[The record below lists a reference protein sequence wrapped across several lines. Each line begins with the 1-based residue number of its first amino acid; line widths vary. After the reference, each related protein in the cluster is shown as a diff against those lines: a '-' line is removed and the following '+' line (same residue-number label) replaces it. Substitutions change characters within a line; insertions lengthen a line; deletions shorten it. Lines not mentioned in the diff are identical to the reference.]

1 MATLVLT
8 VIGEDRS
15 GLVSALSGVIADHG
29 GSWERSH
36 MARLAGK
43 FAGIV
48 VVTVPE
54 DRAEALITELG
65 PLGTEGLLDVTV
77 ERGVDDGH
85 VTDEVTRLSLE
96 LVGADRPGIV
106 HDISRALADRHV
118 GIEDLRTATREA
130 PMFGGMLFEASA
142 TLLAPPTA
150 SMADLQGVL
159 EELANELMVD
169 LTLSAEHVVGR
180 ELP

>member
-1 MATLVLT
+1 MASLVLT
-8 VIGEDRS
+8 VIGDDRS

-29 GSWERSH
+29 GSWERSQ

-48 VVTVPE
+48 LVAVPD
-54 DRAEALITELG
+54 DRAEDLIDALG

-77 ERGVDDGH
+77 ERAP
-85 VTDEVTRLSLE
+85 DEVPVSMDLTRLSLE

-106 HDISRALADRHV
+106 HDISQALATREV
-118 GIEDLRTATREA
+118 SIEELYTATREA
-130 PMFGGMLFEASA
+130 PMVGGMLFEATA
-142 TLLAPPTA
+142 TLLAPPTVPI
-150 SMADLQGVL
+150 ADLQAVL

-169 LTLSAEHVVGR
+169 ISLSAE
-180 ELP
+180 

>member
-8 VIGEDRS
+8 VIGDDRS

-29 GSWERSH
+29 GSWERSQ

-48 VVTVPE
+48 VVAVAD
-54 DRAEALITELG
+54 DRAEALIAELG
-65 PLGTEGLLDVTV
+65 PLATQGLLDVTV
-77 ERGVDDGH
+77 ERGA
-85 VTDEVTRLSLE
+85 DEGPEPGDVTRLSLE

-106 HDISRALADRHV
+106 HDISRVLAERQV
-118 GIEDLRTATREA
+118 SIEELHTATRAA
-130 PMFGGMLFEASA
+130 PMVGGILFEATA
-142 TLLAPPTA
+142 TLLAPTSVPI
-150 SMADLQGVL
+150 ADLQAVL

-169 LTLSAEHVVGR
+169 LSLSAE
-180 ELP
+180 

>member
-8 VIGEDRS
+8 VIGDDRS

-29 GSWERSH
+29 GSWERSQ

-48 VVTVPE
+48 LVAVPDE
-54 DRAEALITELG
+54 SAEALIAELG
-65 PLGTEGLLDVTV
+65 PLGSQGLLDVTV
-77 ERGVDDGH
+77 ERAA
-85 VTDEVTRLSLE
+85 DEAPASSDLTRLTLE

-106 HDISRALADRHV
+106 HDISAALAARAV
-118 GIEDLRTATREA
+118 SIEELHTATREA
-130 PMFGGMLFEASA
+130 PMVGGMLFEATA
-142 TLLAPPTA
+142 ILLAPPSVPIA
-150 SMADLQGVL
+150 ELQTVL

-169 LTLSAEHVVGR
+169 IALSAQ
-180 ELP
+180 

>member
-8 VIGEDRS
+8 VIGDDRS
-15 GLVSALSGVIADHG
+15 GLVSALSGVIADHD
-29 GSWERSH
+29 GSWQRSQ

-48 VVTVPE
+48 VVAVPD
-54 DRAEALITELG
+54 DRAQALIDELG
-65 PLGTEGLLDVTV
+65 PLGTQGLLDVTV
-77 ERGVDDGH
+77 ERGS
-85 VTDEVTRLSLE
+85 DEGATVADATRISLE

-106 HDISRALADRHV
+106 HDISRVLAEQLV

-130 PMFGGMLFEASA
+130 PMAGGMLFEATA
-142 TLLAPPTA
+142 TLLAPPDVPI
-150 SMADLQGVL
+150 ADLQAVL

-169 LTLSAEHVVGR
+169 LSLSAE
-180 ELP
+180 

>member
-1 MATLVLT
+1 MASLVLT
-8 VIGEDRS
+8 VIGDDRS

-29 GSWERSH
+29 GSWERSQ

-48 VVTVPE
+48 LVAVPD
-54 DRAEALITELG
+54 DRAEALIGALG

-77 ERGVDDGH
+77 ERAG
-85 VTDEVTRLSLE
+85 DEVPVSTDLTRLSLE

-106 HDISRALADRHV
+106 HDISQALATREV
-118 GIEDLRTATREA
+118 SIEELHTVTREA
-130 PMFGGMLFEASA
+130 PMVGGMLFEATA
-142 TLLAPPTA
+142 TLLAPPTVPL
-150 SMADLQGVL
+150 ADLQAVL

-169 LTLSAEHVVGR
+169 ISLSAE
-180 ELP
+180 

>member
-8 VIGEDRS
+8 VIGDDRS

-29 GSWERSH
+29 GSWERSQ

-48 VVTVPE
+48 LVTVP
-54 DRAEALITELG
+54 DPRADALIEDLG
-65 PLGTEGLLDVTV
+65 PLEAQGLLEITV
-77 ERGVDDGH
+77 ERGVSDADGNGQPAGSDT
-85 VTDEVTRLSLE
+85 VRLSLE

-106 HDISRALADRHV
+106 HDISAALAARQV
-118 GIEDLRTATREA
+118 SIEELHTATRAA
-130 PMFGGMLFEASA
+130 PMAGGMLFEASA
-142 TLLAPPTA
+142 TLLAPPSVPIPELRA
-150 SMADLQGVL
+150 VL

-169 LTLSAEHVVGR
+169 LSLSAD
-180 ELP
+180 

>member
-1 MATLVLT
+1 MASLVLT
-8 VIGEDRS
+8 VIGDDRS

-29 GSWERSH
+29 GSWERSQ

-48 VVTVPE
+48 LVEVSD
-54 DRAEALITELG
+54 DRAEDLIGALG

-77 ERGVDDGH
+77 ERAGDGAP
-85 VTDEVTRLSLE
+85 VSTDMTRLSLE

-106 HDISRALADRHV
+106 HDISQALAAPQV
-118 GIEDLRTATREA
+118 SIEELHTATREA
-130 PMFGGMLFEASA
+130 PMVGGMLFEATA
-142 TLLAPPTA
+142 TLLAPPTVPIA
-150 SMADLQGVL
+150 ELQAVL

-169 LTLSAEHVVGR
+169 ISLSAE
-180 ELP
+180 

>member
-8 VIGEDRS
+8 VIGDDRS

-29 GSWERSH
+29 GSWERSQ

-48 VVTVPE
+48 VVEVP
-54 DRAEALITELG
+54 DANAEALIAELG

-77 ERGVDDGH
+77 ERGATEEPGSPD
-85 VTDEVTRLSLE
+85 VTRLSLD

-106 HDISRALADRHV
+106 HDISRALAARDV
-118 GIEDLRTATREA
+118 SIEELQTATREA
-130 PMFGGMLFEASA
+130 PMVGGMLFEARA
-142 TLLAPPTA
+142 TLLAPSTVPIA
-150 SMADLQGVL
+150 ELQEAL

-169 LTLSAEHVVGR
+169 LSLSVE
-180 ELP
+180 

>member
-8 VIGEDRS
+8 VIGDDRS

-29 GSWERSH
+29 GSWERSQ

-48 VVTVPE
+48 VVRVPD
-54 DRAEALITELG
+54 DRADALTGELG
-65 PLGTEGLLDVTV
+65 PLATEGLLDVTV
-77 ERGVDDGH
+77 ERGA
-85 VTDEVTRLSLE
+85 DEDPASIGVTRLRLE

-106 HDISRALADRHV
+106 RDISRALAARAV
-118 GIEDLRTATREA
+118 SIEELHTATREA
-130 PMFGGMLFEASA
+130 PMVGGMLFEASA
-142 TLLAPPTA
+142 TLLAPPTVPI
-150 SMADLQGVL
+150 ADLQAVL

-169 LTLSAEHVVGR
+169 LSLSTD
-180 ELP
+180 

>member
-8 VIGEDRS
+8 VIGDDKS

-29 GSWERSH
+29 GSWERSQ

-48 VVTVPE
+48 LVAVP
-54 DRAEALITELG
+54 DNRAEALLGDLG
-65 PLGTEGLLDVTV
+65 PLRDQGLLDIAV
-77 ERGVDDGH
+77 ERGADDGP
-85 VTDEVTRLSLE
+85 TGGEVARLSLE

-106 HDISRALADRHV
+106 HEISSALAARQV
-118 GIEDLRTATREA
+118 SIEELRTATREA
-130 PMFGGMLFEASA
+130 PMVGGMLFEASA
-142 TLLAPPTA
+142 TLIAPSTVPIA
-150 SMADLQGVL
+150 ELQAVL

-169 LTLSAEHVVGR
+169 LSLSAQ
-180 ELP
+180 

>member
-8 VIGEDRS
+8 VIGDDRS

-29 GSWERSH
+29 GSWQHSE

-48 VVTVPE
+48 LVAVPD
-54 DRAEALITELG
+54 DRAEGLIAELG
-65 PLGTEGLLDVTV
+65 PLGSEGLLDVTV
-77 ERGVDDGH
+77 ERGADEAPPSA
-85 VTDEVTRLSLE
+85 EVTRLSLE

-106 HDISRALADRHV
+106 HDISRVLAAQQV
-118 GIEDLRTATREA
+118 SIEELHTATREA
-130 PMFGGMLFEASA
+130 PMAGGMLFEATA

-150 SMADLQGVL
+150 VLTDLQAVL

-169 LTLSAEHVVGR
+169 LSLSAD
-180 ELP
+180 

>member
-1 MATLVLT
+1 MASLVLT
-8 VIGEDRS
+8 VIGDDRS

-29 GSWERSH
+29 GSWERSQ

-48 VVTVPE
+48 LVEVPD
-54 DRAEALITELG
+54 DRAEALIGALG

-77 ERGVDDGH
+77 ERAG
-85 VTDEVTRLSLE
+85 DEAPLSNDLTRLSLE

-106 HDISRALADRHV
+106 HDISQALAARQV
-118 GIEDLRTATREA
+118 SIEELHTATREA
-130 PMFGGMLFEASA
+130 PMVGGMLFEATA
-142 TLLAPPTA
+142 TLLAPPTVPI
-150 SMADLQGVL
+150 ADLQAVL

-169 LTLSAEHVVGR
+169 ISLSAE
-180 ELP
+180 

>member
-8 VIGEDRS
+8 VIGDDRS

-29 GSWERSH
+29 GSWERSQ

-48 VVTVPE
+48 LVTVPD
-54 DRAEALITELG
+54 DRAEALIGELG
-65 PLGTEGLLDVTV
+65 PLATEGLLDVTV
-77 ERGVDDGH
+77 ERG
-85 VTDEVTRLSLE
+85 TDEPAGGDLTRLSLA

-106 HDISRALADRHV
+106 HDISRALAARAV
-118 GIEDLRTATREA
+118 SIEELHTATREA
-130 PMFGGMLFEASA
+130 PMVGGMLFEATA
-142 TLLAPPTA
+142 TLLAPPTVPI
-150 SMADLQGVL
+150 ADLQAVL

-169 LTLSAEHVVGR
+169 LSLSAD
-180 ELP
+180 

>member
-8 VIGEDRS
+8 AIGDDRS

-29 GSWERSH
+29 GSWERSQ

-48 VVTVPE
+48 LVEVPD
-54 DRAEALITELG
+54 DRAEALIQELG
-65 PLGTEGLLDVTV
+65 PLGTQGLLDVTV
-77 ERGVDDGH
+77 ERVR
-85 VTDEVTRLSLE
+85 DEVPSDAAVTRLSLE

-106 HDISRALADRHV
+106 HDISRVLAARQV
-118 GIEDLRTATREA
+118 SIEELRTVTREA
-130 PMFGGMLFEASA
+130 PMAGGMLFEATA
-142 TLLAPPTA
+142 TLLAPP
-150 SMADLQGVL
+150 SVPLADLKAVL

-169 LTLSAEHVVGR
+169 LSLSAD
-180 ELP
+180 

>member
-8 VIGEDRS
+8 VIGDDRS

-29 GSWERSH
+29 GSWERSQ

-48 VVTVPE
+48 VVAVP
-54 DRAEALITELG
+54 DPQADALIADLG
-65 PLGTEGLLDVTV
+65 PLEAQGLLDVTV
-77 ERGVDDGH
+77 ERGIEEAPRAGMARV
-85 VTDEVTRLSLE
+85 SLA

-106 HDISRALADRHV
+106 HEISELLASRQV
-118 GIEDLRTATREA
+118 SIEELHTATRDA
-130 PMFGGMLFEASA
+130 PMVGGVLFEATA
-142 TLLAPPTA
+142 TLLAPPTLPIEE
-150 SMADLQGVL
+150 LQALL

-169 LTLSAEHVVGR
+169 LDLSAE
-180 ELP
+180 

>member
-8 VIGEDRS
+8 VIGDDRS

-29 GSWERSH
+29 GSWERSQ

-48 VVTVPE
+48 VVSVPE
-54 DRAEALITELG
+54 DRAQALIDELG
-65 PLGTEGLLDVTV
+65 PLGTRGLLEVTA
-77 ERGVDDGH
+77 ERGSDEG
-85 VTDEVTRLSLE
+85 TDAGDVTRLTLE

-106 HDISRALADRHV
+106 HDISRVLAARHV
-118 GIEDLRTATREA
+118 SIAELHTATREA
-130 PMFGGMLFEASA
+130 PMFGGMLFEATA
-142 TLLAPPTA
+142 TLLAAPGAPIA
-150 SMADLQGVL
+150 ELQAVL

-169 LTLSAEHVVGR
+169 LSLSAE
-180 ELP
+180 